1 MSKSTTTETKMS
13 KTSLVK
19 ILREEHP
26 NTPFSDNELIAW
38 VAKNENNSFSPT
50 LVELAR
56 NLNTPRV
63 KVDWTRWNGEQ
74 R

>member
-1 MSKSTTTETKMS
+1 MS
-13 KTSLVK
+13 KTALIK
-19 ILREEHP
+19 ILREQFKV
-26 NTPFSDNELIAW
+26 PFSDDQLIAL
-38 VAKNENNSFSPT
+38 VAKNKDNAFSPK